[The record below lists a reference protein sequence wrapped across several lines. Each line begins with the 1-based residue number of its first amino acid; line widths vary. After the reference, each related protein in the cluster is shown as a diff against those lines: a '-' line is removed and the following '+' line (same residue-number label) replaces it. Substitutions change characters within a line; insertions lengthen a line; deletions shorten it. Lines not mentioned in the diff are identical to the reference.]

1 MFAFMSRGSR
11 LGRLLAAS
19 LLVACPIVSASGYN
33 LDLTSEKSIKDTAK
47 GLAQDMLSF
56 YSGNKPGGTPGLLN
70 PPYYWWEAGAML
82 GALVDYWY
90 YTGDDEYNKLVT
102 DGLLFQVGTNR
113 DYMPNNQTLT
123 EGNDDQGFWGLSV
136 MSAAEYNFPNPPA
149 DKPQWLELAQ
159 AVFNTQAAR
168 WDTADCNGGL
178 RWQIYQWN
186 KGYDYKNSISQ
197 ACFFALGAR
206 LALYTGNKTYAD
218 WAERTWDWMWST
230 GYINNE
236 TYYVIDGADIGSN
249 CSSYSP
255 YQFTYNAGGFI
266 LGAAAMY
273 NYTESRAWKDRL
285 DGLIW
290 GSKVFFV
297 GDNEDIMSEVA
308 CEPVDRCNIDQ
319 QSFKAY
325 LSRWLAAATKWAPDT
340 YDTVIPYLRAS
351 AKAAVN
357 QCVGGNNGRMCGMK
371 WARNEGKYDGST
383 GVGQQM
389 AALEV
394 LLSTMIKNR
403 DPPLRADTGGTS
415 KGDVNA
421 GSGDIGRKDPVATF
435 APPTAAMK
443 AAAAFITL
451 AILGG
456 LAGAI
461 VWLLF
466 DETSDKKL
474 MAQFKGSMA
483 NLKSTLTTG
492 TAVGVGILGAGA
504 GAAENRRSSPL
515 NEKTMQ
521 PTADEVSNRSSRVS
535 DKAIEDMPVI
545 VNRVRSDSSIST
557 RRLSN
562 MPIGWSQDSMSRNSV
577 SRLRPVGQAV
587 TTDDADR
594 IEPVDP
600 QHRA

>member
-11 LGRLLAAS
+11 LGRLIAAS
-19 LLVACPIVSASGYN
+19 LLVAGPIVSASGYN

-47 GLAQDMLSF
+47 GIAQDMLSF
-56 YSGNKPGGTPGLLN
+56 YTGDKPGGTPGLLN

-90 YTGDDEYNKLVT
+90 YTGDDEYNQLVT

-136 MSAAEYNFPNPPA
+136 MSAAEYNFPNPSA

-218 WAERTWDWMWST
+218 WAEKTWDWMWST
-230 GYINNE
+230 GFINNE

-249 CSSYSP
+249 CTSYSP

-357 QCVGGNNGRMCGMK
+357 QCVGGDNGRMCGLK

-403 DPPLRADTGGTS
+403 SPPLRADTGGTS

-435 APPTAAMK
+435 TPPTAAMK

-474 MAQFKGSMA
+474 MAQLKGSMA
-483 NLKSTLTTG
+483 NFKSTLTSG
-492 TAVGVGILGAGA
+492 TAAGVGILGA

-515 NEKTMQ
+515 NEKTIQ
-521 PTADEVSNRSSRVS
+521 PTAGEVSNRSSRVS
-535 DKAIEDMPVI
+535 DKATEDMPVI
-545 VNRVRSDSSIST
+545 VNRVRSDSSNST

-587 TTDDADR
+587 TTNDADC

-600 QHRA
+600 QHGA